1 MGRFG
6 RDMLDAG
13 DPHQI
18 AGLLDTFDRSI
29 RLILDGRD
37 RIPEL
42 TAEYRLQTTD
52 GDISM
57 ICEIDNKVATQT

>member
-1 MGRFG
+1 VMGRFG

-18 AGLLDTFDRSI
+18 AGLLDTFDHSI
-29 RLILDGRD
+29 LLILDRRD

-42 TAEYRLQTTD
+42 TAEYKLQTVTFR
-52 GDISM
+52 
-57 ICEIDNKVATQT
+57 

>member
-18 AGLLDTFDRSI
+18 AGLLDTFDHRI

-42 TAEYRLQTTD
+42 TAEYMVTFRLYMKL
-52 GDISM
+52 I
-57 ICEIDNKVATQT
+57 IK

>member
-42 TAEYRLQTTD
+42 TGEYRLRD

>member
-18 AGLLDTFDRSI
+18 AGLLDTFDHRI

-42 TAEYRLQTTD
+42 TAEYRLQMVTFRLYMKL
-52 GDISM
+52 I
-57 ICEIDNKVATQT
+57 IK